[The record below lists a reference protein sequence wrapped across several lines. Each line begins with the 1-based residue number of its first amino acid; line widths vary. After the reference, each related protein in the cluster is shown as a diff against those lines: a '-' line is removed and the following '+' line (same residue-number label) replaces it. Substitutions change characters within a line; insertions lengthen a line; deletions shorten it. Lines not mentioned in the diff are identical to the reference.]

1 MMAGGD
7 LVVNIVTRDL
17 LLDLKKLRRR
27 MVEIDYRYKHR
38 HLPGSLSALPI
49 IIGIYLNL
57 DLDNDVFILSKGH
70 SCAALYAVLEAL
82 GFKPDCTKVHPE
94 RDPANGV
101 TMTAGSLG
109 HGLPTAVGIAW
120 AKQYQGKPGIVHVL
134 LGGGECQ
141 EGTTWEALHL
151 VDRFQLE
158 NLRIHIDHNRFQ
170 GSDSDLYDCVE
181 SIMML
186 AWETLFLGDMICV
199 HETRKGEGIKMF
211 EDDPVKSVH
220 LVTDDDYARFME
232 ELA

>member
-1 MMAGGD
+1 MAMRDFD
-7 LVVNIVTRDL
+7 LQS
-17 LLDLKKLRRR
+17 LRRR
-27 MVEIDYRYKHR
+27 MVEIDYRHKHR

-49 IIGIYLNL
+49 IADIYRTL
-57 DLDNDVFILSKGH
+57 DLENDVFILSKGH
-70 SCAALYAVLEAL
+70 SCSALYAVLEAL

-120 AKQYQGKPGIVHVL
+120 AKQHLGKPGVVHVL

-141 EGTTWEALHL
+141 EGTTWEALL
-151 VDRFQLE
+151 LAVRFRLT
-158 NLRIHIDHNRFQ
+158 NLIVHIDHNRFQ
-170 GSDSDLYDCVE
+170 GSDPDLVDAVE
-181 SIMML
+181 VITRLKFGSSIR
-186 AWETLFLGDMICV
+186 I
-199 HETRKGEGIKMF
+199 HRTRKGEGIKMF

-220 LVTDDDYARFME
+220 LVSDDDYARFME

>member
-1 MMAGGD
+1 
-7 LVVNIVTRDL
+7 
-17 LLDLKKLRRR
+17 

-49 IIGIYLNL
+49 IAGIYSTF
-57 DLDNDVFILSKGH
+57 DLENDVFILSKGH
-70 SCAALYAVLEAL
+70 SCSALYAVLEAL

-141 EGTTWEALHL
+141 EGTTWEGLHL
-151 VDRFQLE
+151 AARFKLK
-158 NLRIHIDHNRFQ
+158 NLVIHIDHNGFQ
-170 GSDSDLYDCVE
+170 GSDSDLSDVVNAVA
-181 SIMML
+181 IL
-186 AWETLFLGDMICV
+186 TWGNRLIRIHKTRFGD
-199 HETRKGEGIKMF
+199 GLKMF
-211 EDDPVKSVH
+211 EDGKKSVH
-220 LVTDDDYARFME
+220 LVSDDDYARFME

>member
-1 MMAGGD
+1 
-7 LVVNIVTRDL
+7 
-17 LLDLKKLRRR
+17 
-27 MVEIDYRYKHR
+27 MVEIDYCYKHR

-49 IIGIYLNL
+49 IADIYRTL

-70 SCAALYAVLEAL
+70 SCS
-82 GFKPDCTKVHPE
+82 
-94 RDPANGV
+94 
-101 TMTAGSLG
+101 GSLG

-141 EGTTWEALHL
+141 EGTTWEGLHL

-170 GSDSDLYDCVE
+170 GSDSDLSDCVE

-186 AWETLFLGDMICV
+186 SWETLFLGDMIRV
-199 HETRKGEGIKMF
+199 HETRKGEGLKIF

-220 LVTDDDYARFME
+220 LVTDEDYARFME

>member
-1 MMAGGD
+1 M
-7 LVVNIVTRDL
+7 
-17 LLDLKKLRRR
+17 LDIKKLRRR
-27 MVEIDYRYKHR
+27 MVEIDYRHKHR

-49 IIGIYLNL
+49 IADIYRTF
-57 DLDNDVFILSKGH
+57 DLENDVFILSKGH
-70 SCAALYAVLEAL
+70 SCSALYAVLEAL

-109 HGLPTAVGIAW
+109 HGLPSAVGIAW
-120 AKQYQGKPGIVHVL
+120 AKQYQGKPGVVHVL

-151 VDRFQLE
+151 AARFRLS
-158 NLRIHIDHNRFQ
+158 NLDIHIDHNSYQ
-170 GSDSDLYDCVE
+170 GSDPDLADCVDRIDE
-181 SIMML
+181 L
-186 AWETLFLGDMICV
+186 AWNSDIEIKV
-199 HETRKGEGIKMF
+199 HFTRKGEGLKMF

-220 LVTDDDYARFME
+220 LVSADDYARFME